1 MKFVADESVD
11 LPIVERLRHDGHIV
25 WYVAE
30 MDPGITDDEVLRQAV
45 QQNAILMTADK
56 DFGEL
61 VFRQRRMTCGII
73 LIRVA
78 GLTPDAKAHL
88 LSSVVAKH
96 HKEVAHGFFSGFPW
110 KGSLPSQVDLRDH
123 AARENRVL
131 KYEPYGAT
139 RWVARHGPVV
149 NRCG

>member
-61 VFRQRRMTCGII
+61 VFRQRRMTCGIM

-96 HKEVAHGFFSGFPW
+96 HKEVVTAFSVVSPG
-110 KGSLPSQVDLRDH
+110 
-123 AARENRVL
+123 RVRFRPRL
-131 KYEPYGAT
+131 I
-139 RWVARHGPVV
+139 
-149 NRCG
+149 